1 LKSTTAQHQVEEEET
16 MKRKDWDTIVIAATL
31 LSGGYTALTGL
42 LTDLLNMPLPV
53 FHDYAGYACTA
64 LAAAHAILNWKTMVE
79 YLKRR
84 IGLIGKKGQ

>member
-1 LKSTTAQHQVEEEET
+1 

-42 LTDLLNMPLPV
+42 LIDLLNMPLPV
-53 FHDYAGYACTA
+53 FHDYAGYTCTVLVA
-64 LAAAHAILNWKTMVE
+64 VHAILNWRTMVG

-84 IGLIGKKGQ
+84 VGLFGKNPQ

>member
-1 LKSTTAQHQVEEEET
+1 

-42 LTDLLNMPLPV
+42 LIDMLNMPLPV
-53 FHDYAGYACTA
+53 FHDYAGYACTV
-64 LAAAHAILNWKTMVE
+64 LAAVHAILNWKTMVG

-84 IGLIGKKGQ
+84 VGLFGKNGR